1 MRLQEKRKQKSFR
14 IVLKTILSVE
24 VNPNSMDEFFVEL
37 PSFTFL
43 FRCRHE
49 IAAVDW
55 VNALR
60 LRARSRAKNKTFP
73 HFFSEYIPPDD
84 ESALLP
90 VTVSQ
95 HNCYIYTGKPL
106 LRNMWVGLLK
116 ETSNKVK
123 KQKKIKKQSFMIG
136 RSSSSDFK
144 IKDPYASRCHCK
156 IVIVENVPY
165 LCDMGQS
172 NHGMPLDST
181 SNYSGTLLNGKPIT
195 RWPLAPGDILT
206 VGKAQLLFGISSKL
220 QFTYAKPLDLSSP
233 TNIKSFKKDQ
243 DTNFKK

>member
-1 MRLQEKRKQKSFR
+1 MRLQEKRKCKSFR

-60 LRARSRAKNKTFP
+60 LRAKSKNKTFP
-73 HFFSEYIPPDD
+73 HFFSEDIDPNS
-84 ESALLP
+84 ESVLLP

-136 RSSSSDFK
+136 RSSSSDFQL
-144 IKDPYASRCHCK
+144 KDPYSSRCHCK

-172 NHGMPLDST
+172 NQGMS
-181 SNYSGTLLNGKPIT
+181 SSQYS
-195 RWPLAPGDILT
+195 
-206 VGKAQLLFGISSKL
+206 
-220 QFTYAKPLDLSSP
+220 
-233 TNIKSFKKDQ
+233 
-243 DTNFKK
+243 